1 MKRFPYSSFALFV
14 LCVLLVS
21 CSSTGW
27 VSNPYGKYSSEDYV
41 CALGR
46 GKTIEEADLSAR
58 QELASLFGMSVKSNT
73 SLTVIDTSATKDGNK
88 SESYGE
94 FFTSNS
100 SVVVNTENLYG
111 VAIAKR
117 TVEEDGTHISLA
129 VMPKKTTAKYYL
141 SRIESDKQ
149 TIESL
154 KQTVVGLLGS
164 FKGVE
169 IAAALVRSCN
179 DYNTSVVM
187 CNYLSG
193 SGLEFTSLS
202 EAKELY
208 RKACSSIILEVE
220 VSGDDSG
227 AIKSSISKVF
237 TDAGFAVS
245 NGSLTLTA
253 KAVATIVWRETAGT
267 GAASDFV
274 FANYNADVSVV
285 DLAGNATVFVFSAS
299 DKEGHQDYESAKAR
313 AISGLSKTLEDEFGK
328 ELNSKYMY

>member
-1 MKRFPYSSFALFV
+1 MKRFPYFVLALLI

-27 VSNPYGKYSSEDYV
+27 VSNPYNKYSSDDYV
-41 CALGR
+41 CAVGR

-58 QELASLFGMSVKSNT
+58 QELAALFGMSVSSTT

-100 SVVVNTENLYG
+100 SVVVNADNLYG
-111 VAIAKR
+111 VEIAKR
-117 TVEEDGTHISLA
+117 TVEDNGTHISLA
-129 VMPKKTTAKYYL
+129 VMPKKTTSEYYL
-141 SRIESDKQ
+141 ARIESDRHL
-149 TIESL
+149 IENL
-154 KQTVVGLLGS
+154 KQTVAGSLGT

-169 IAAALVRSCN
+169 IAAELVRSCN

-187 CNYLSG
+187 CNFLSG
-193 SGLEFTSLS
+193 NSIEFMSLS
-202 EAKELY
+202 ESKELY
-208 RKACSSIILEVE
+208 RKACSSIVLEVV

-237 TDAGFAVS
+237 TEAGFAVS
-245 NGSLTLTA
+245 NGSLVPTA

-299 DKEGHQDYESAKAR
+299 DKEGHQDYESARAR
-313 AISGLSKTLEDEFGK
+313 AISGLSKILEDEFRE
-328 ELNSKYMY
+328 ELNSKYTY